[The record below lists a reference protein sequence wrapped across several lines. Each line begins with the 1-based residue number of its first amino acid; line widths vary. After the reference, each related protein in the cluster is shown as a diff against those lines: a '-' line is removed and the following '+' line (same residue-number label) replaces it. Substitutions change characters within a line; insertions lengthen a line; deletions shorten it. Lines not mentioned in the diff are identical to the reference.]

1 MRFYKLPVASAPSSE
16 RPWLLAATLCLGLAA
31 CTKPSDEPTTIE
43 PAVDEAAPL
52 EAPASVPNP
61 LRNAYFG
68 DLHVH
73 TRYSFDAFLFG
84 TVATPDEAYRFAQGE
99 SLSHP
104 SGFDMQL
111 SQPLDF
117 YAVTDHAM
125 FLGMLPE
132 MSDPSTEISK
142 TEFAA
147 PFAAAQTVEER
158 TDAFQGIRDYMTPE
172 THGEVLDK
180 GIVRSAWAE
189 IVASANRNYQ
199 PGRFTTFVAYEYTA
213 APDAQNLH
221 RNLIF
226 RGDNAPGMPFSRL
239 DSQNPEQLW
248 QWMDDI
254 RAQGYEA
261 LAIPHNSN
269 GSNGQ
274 MFKPATYGNA
284 PLDATYAERRM
295 RNEPLMEVTQIKGTS
310 DTHPLLSPNDE
321 WADFEIM
328 PFRIATQV
336 ISNVSGSYAREAL
349 LRGITLEQ
357 DQGFNPFRFGLVG
370 ASDTHNASYA
380 GDESDFYSKVGLLD
394 GTPVLR
400 GAVAQDAQPGEGPL
414 DVRPCPEAVPSAV
427 AGESSLPAPKIWCG
441 ADADRFRETYYTF
454 WSASGLT
461 GAWAE
466 QNTRESIYDAFRR
479 KETFA
484 TSGTRIRVR
493 FFGGYGLD
501 GVAVNAQDV
510 VAQADAIGVPM
521 GGDIA
526 GRSEAVPAFLV
537 WAARDAH
544 SAPLQRAQI
553 IKGWTEDGTAQEQV
567 FDVAC
572 SDGLKVDP
580 ETHRCPD
587 NGATVNLA
595 NCAVSEDHGA
605 AELAAAWQDPTF
617 DPAQRAVYYVRVL
630 ENPTCRWSTWDA
642 LRTGVAPRPDLHA
655 TIQERAW
662 SSPIWYAP
670 AGSGLSQP

>member
-1 MRFYKLPVASAPSSE
+1 
-16 RPWLLAATLCLGLAA
+16 
-31 CTKPSDEPTTIE
+31 
-43 PAVDEAAPL
+43 
-52 EAPASVPNP
+52 
-61 LRNAYFG
+61 
-68 DLHVH
+68 
-73 TRYSFDAFLFG
+73 
-84 TVATPDEAYRFAQGE
+84 
-99 SLSHP
+99 
-104 SGFDMQL
+104 MQL
-111 SQPLDF
+111 PQPLDF

-125 FLGMLPE
+125 FLGMLPA

-147 PFAAAQTVEER
+147 PFVAARTVEER
-158 TDAFQGIRDYMTPE
+158 TEAFRGIRDYMTPE
-172 THGEVLDK
+172 SHAQVLDK
-180 GIVRSAWAE
+180 DIVRSAWAE

-199 PGRFTTFVAYEYTA
+199 PGRFTTFVGYEYTA

-221 RNLIF
+221 RNVIF
-226 RGDNAPGMPFSRL
+226 RGDKAPEIPFSRL
-239 DSQNPEQLW
+239 DSQNPEDLW
-248 QWMDDI
+248 QWMDQM
-254 RAQGYEA
+254 RAEGYEA
-261 LAIPHNSN
+261 FAIPHNSN

-274 MFKPATYGNA
+274 MFKPATYSDA
-284 PLDATYAERRM
+284 PLDAAYAELRM
-295 RNEPLMEVTQIKGTS
+295 RNEPLVEVTQVKGTS

-349 LRGITLEQ
+349 LRGIAMEQ
-357 DQGFNPFRFGLVG
+357 EQGFNPFKFGLAG

-380 GDESDFYSKVGLLD
+380 GDESNYYSKVSLLD
-394 GTPVLR
+394 GTPALR
-400 GAVAQDAQPGEGPL
+400 GAVPEDAQPGEGPL
-414 DVRPCPEAVPSAV
+414 DVHPCPEAVPDAV
-427 AGESSLPAPKIWCG
+427 AGETSEPAPRIWCG

-466 QNTRESIYDAFRR
+466 ENTRESIYDAFRR

-484 TSGTRIRVR
+484 TSGPRIRVR

-501 GVAVNAQDV
+501 GVAPGTQDML
-510 VAQADAIGVPM
+510 AQADAAGVAM

-526 GRSEAVPAFLV
+526 GRTEGAPTFLV
-537 WAARDAH
+537 WAARDAR

-553 IKGWTEDGTAQEQV
+553 IKGWTEDGAAREQV

-580 ETHRCPD
+580 QTHRCPD
-587 NGATVNLA
+587 NGATVNPA
-595 NCAVSEDHGA
+595 NCAISENTGA

-617 DPAQRAVYYVRVL
+617 DAAERAVYYLRVL

-642 LRTGVAPRPDLHA
+642 LQSGVAPRPDLH
-655 TIQERAW
+655 TRIQERAW

-670 AGSGLSQP
+670 AMKGAAKSQAQSN

>member
-1 MRFYKLPVASAPSSE
+1 MKPIESPTTSAGASK
-16 RPWLLAATLCLGLAA
+16 RPWPWAAAIVFSLAA
-31 CTKPSDEPTTIE
+31 C
-43 PAVDEAAPL
+43 AEAPD
-52 EAPASVPNP
+52 EAPAGPPVVSKEAASEDPTSAPNP

-99 SLSHP
+99 SLAHP
-104 SGFDMQL
+104 SGFEMQL
-111 SQPLDF
+111 PQPLDF

-125 FLGMLPE
+125 FLGMLPA

-147 PFAAAQTVEER
+147 PFAAARTVAER
-158 TDAFQGIRDYMTPE
+158 TAAFRGIRDFMAPE
-172 THGEVLDK
+172 THAEVLDK
-180 GIVRSAWAE
+180 DIVRSAWGE

-221 RNLIF
+221 RNVIF
-226 RGDNAPGMPFSRL
+226 RGANAPDMPFSRL
-239 DSQNPEQLW
+239 DSQNPERLW

-254 RAQGYEA
+254 RAQGFEA

-274 MFKPATYGNA
+274 MFKPVTYDDA
-284 PLDATYAERRM
+284 PLDATYGALRM
-295 RNEPLMEVTQIKGTS
+295 RNEPLVEVTQVKGTS

-328 PFRIATQV
+328 PFRIATQI

-349 LRGITLEQ
+349 LRGIAIEQ
-357 DQGFNPFRFGLVG
+357 GQGFNPFKFGLAG

-380 GDESDFYSKVGLLD
+380 GDESEFYSKVGLLD
-394 GTPVLR
+394 GTPALR
-400 GAVAQDAQPGEGPL
+400 GAIAQDAQPGEGPL
-414 DVRPCPEAVPSAV
+414 DVYPCPEAVPSAV
-427 AGESSLPAPKIWCG
+427 AGEPSEPAPKIWCG
-441 ADADRFRETYYTF
+441 ADAHRFRETYYTF

-461 GAWAE
+461 GVWAE

-484 TSGTRIRVR
+484 TSGPRIRVR

-501 GVAVNAQDV
+501 GVAVNAEGMV
-510 VAQADAIGVPM
+510 TQADAAGVPM

-526 GRSEAVPAFLV
+526 GRPEGAPTFLV

-544 SAPLQRAQI
+544 SALLQRAQI
-553 IKGWTEDGTAQEQV
+553 VKGWTEDGAAREQV

-572 SDGLKVDP
+572 SDGLQVDP
-580 ETHRCPD
+580 DTHRCPD
-587 NGATVNLA
+587 NGATVNMA
-595 NCAVSEDHGA
+595 NCATAQDQGA
-605 AELAAAWQDPTF
+605 AELAATWQDPTF
-617 DPAQRAVYYVRVL
+617 DPARRAVYYVRVL
-630 ENPTCRWSTWDA
+630 ENPSCRWSTWDA
-642 LRTGVAPRPDLHA
+642 LRSGVAPRPDLHA

-670 AGSGLSQP
+670 SIGGEPQG